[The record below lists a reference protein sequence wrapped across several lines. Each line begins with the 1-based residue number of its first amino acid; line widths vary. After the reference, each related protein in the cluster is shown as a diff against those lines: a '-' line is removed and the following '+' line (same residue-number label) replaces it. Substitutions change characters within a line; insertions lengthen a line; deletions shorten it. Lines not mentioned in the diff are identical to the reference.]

1 MEVRRAKKRDLKAV
15 KKLADEH
22 RHELGFVR
30 LASLEEAINERRLL
44 VAVDSSPVSRPS
56 FRIIGFV
63 HFRCCKDG
71 HATIYEIAVT
81 SQWRGRGFD
90 KVLIN
95 AIIEEAKNHGCQTLC
110 SNAMLTLL
118 LTAFTVTRSSNESPL
133 RTRSVIL
140 LQSGNF
146 CSTHRPHSI
155 TPIFLTKV
163 VPKLPLKV
171 TMFGKSVMA
180 NR

>member
-1 MEVRRAKKRDLKAV
+1 MRRAKKRDLKAV

-44 VAVDSSPVSRPS
+44 IAVDSSLVPRPS
-56 FRIIGFV
+56 SRIIGFV

-95 AIIEEAKNHGCQTLC
+95 AIIEEAKKHGCQTLC
-110 SNAMLTLL
+110 SHVDFTANGFYCHSVFKRIAVEDEKRHSLAIWELL
-118 LTAFTVTRSSNESPL
+118 LNSSSSLNHP
-133 RTRSVIL
+133 
-140 LQSGNF
+140 NF
-146 CSTHRPHSI
+146 
-155 TPIFLTKV
+155 LD
-163 VPKLPLKV
+163 
-171 TMFGKSVMA
+171 
-180 NR
+180 